1 MVYEEI
7 KHHHMLIENSQQNIE
22 INIPSHV
29 KRVGLKISGGADSAI
44 VGYMLSKYV
53 VTERPDIKI
62 IPITVQQVGK
72 NYQLIFAKNVIEFY
86 KKEFGN
92 IFLEHITDIS
102 PTKET
107 YAITQEKLLD
117 HLYKKNHIHFHFSGL
132 TLNPPPELI
141 QTTKNDPNF
150 IAPLDRIRTGMLK
163 PVYGATQCLPL
174 INIDK
179 RGVAE
184 LYNTLRL
191 MDTLFP
197 LTRSCEQFTD
207 DFSKHCKGCW
217 HCAER
222 FYGFGR
228 YE

>member
-1 MVYEEI
+1 
-7 KHHHMLIENSQQNIE
+7 MLIENSQQNIE
-22 INIPSHV
+22 INLPRYV

-92 IFLEHITDIS
+92 IFLEHVTDIS
-102 PTKET
+102 LTKET
-107 YAITQEKLLD
+107 YAITQEKLLS
-117 HLYKKNHIHFHFSGL
+117 HLYEKKRINFHFSGL

-141 QTTKNDPNF
+141 QTTKNDSYF
-150 IAPLDRIRTGMLK
+150 IAPLDRIRTDTFKL
-163 PVYGATQCLPL
+163 VYAGTRCIPL

-179 RGVAE
+179 KGVAE
-184 LYNTLRL
+184 LYNTLGL

-197 LTRSCEQFTD
+197 LTRSCEKFTD
-207 DFSKHCKGCW
+207 NFLKHCEECW